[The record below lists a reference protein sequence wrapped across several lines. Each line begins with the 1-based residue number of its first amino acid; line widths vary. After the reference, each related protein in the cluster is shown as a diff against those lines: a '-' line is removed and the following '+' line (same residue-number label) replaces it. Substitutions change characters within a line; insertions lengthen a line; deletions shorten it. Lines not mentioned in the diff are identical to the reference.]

1 VDAIADVTQ
10 RIADIQTKLSSMR
23 PPAVTF
29 ADVLQ
34 TTSGSGP
41 GTTSG
46 GQPSGLDESALAA
59 ASLRPGWATAS
70 PGGAAFSGGGA
81 ISGRGA
87 STGGSAGTARTPG
100 ATEPAAGA
108 APVRGTGGVTVPDEL
123 RAYGNGRIP
132 AAALEKLGQGSHRL
146 AAKAAGAWQRM
157 EAAAAADG
165 VRLRVTD
172 SYRDYDTQVDLVRRK
187 GLYSQGGLAAK
198 PGTSDH
204 GWGLAVDLDLNR
216 EQQAWMRA
224 NAARF
229 GFVEDTPREPWHWGF
244 HG

>member
-10 RIADIQTKLSSMR
+10 RIADIQTKLSSLR
-23 PPAVTF
+23 PPAVAF

-34 TTSGSGP
+34 STSGAGP
-41 GTTSG
+41 GTTSR
-46 GQPSGLDESALAA
+46 GQTSGLDEGALAA

-70 PGGAAFSGGGA
+70 PGGGSVSSA
-81 ISGRGA
+81 
-87 STGGSAGTARTPG
+87 GSAPAARTSG
-100 ATEPAAGA
+100 AAASPSDT
-108 APVRGTGGVTVPDEL
+108 APVRRTGGVTVPDEL

-132 AAALEKLGQGSHRL
+132 ASALEEVGQGRHRL
-146 AAKAAGAWQRM
+146 AAKAATAWRAL
-157 EAAAAADG
+157 EAAAARDG
-165 VRLRVTD
+165 VRLRITD
-172 SYRDYDTQVDLVRRK
+172 SYRNYDTQVDLVRRK

-198 PGTSDH
+198 PGTSNH

-224 NAARF
+224 NGSRF